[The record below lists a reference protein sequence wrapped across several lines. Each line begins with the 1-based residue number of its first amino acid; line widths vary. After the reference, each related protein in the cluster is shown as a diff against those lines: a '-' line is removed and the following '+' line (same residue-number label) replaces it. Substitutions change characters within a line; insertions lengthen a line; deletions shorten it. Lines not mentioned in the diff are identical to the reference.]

1 MHGDEVAGCVHMLKR
16 IGWLRSGL
24 TNLLRRNERVDGHNT
39 HSQSLGLLAD
49 QTTHVAEGLDADL
62 LALDLGSRGRSE
74 LVAGHIDHHR
84 DGKLGDSVGV
94 LSRSVH
100 DDHVVRGRRGE
111 VNVVITG
118 SGTDNDLQLFRGVK
132 HFGCDFVGTDD
143 KSVHVS
149 DGCDELRSVSVLLKS
164 GELVPCSGD
173 DFLDPGDGCR

>member
-1 MHGDEVAGCVHMLKR
+1 MHGDEVAGCVHVLKR
-16 IGWLRSGL
+16 VGWFRSGL
-24 TNLLRRNERVDGHNT
+24 TDLLRRDERVDGHDA

-49 QTTHVAEGLDADL
+49 QTADVAESLDADL
-62 LALDLGSRGRSE
+62 PALDFSACGRGE
-74 LVAGHIDHHR
+74 LVAAHIDHHR

-100 DDHVVRGRRGE
+100 NDHVVRGRRGE
-111 VNVVITG
+111 VNVVVTG
-118 SGTDNDLQLFRGVK
+118 TGTDNDLQLFRCVK
-132 HFGCDFVGTDD
+132 HFGCDFVGADD
-143 KSVHVS
+143 ESVHIS

>member
-24 TNLLRRNERVDGHNT
+24 TDLLRRNERVDGHNT
-39 HSQSLGLLAD
+39 HSKSLGLLAD
-49 QTTHVAEGLDADL
+49 QTADVAESLDADL

-100 DDHVVRGRRGE
+100 NDHVVRGRRGE

-118 SGTDNDLQLFRGVK
+118 SGTDNDLQLFRCVK
-132 HFGCDFVGTDD
+132 HFGCYFVGADD
-143 KSVHVS
+143 ESVHVS
-149 DGCDELRSVSVLLKS
+149 DGCDELRSVGVFLKS
-164 GELVPCSGD
+164 GELVPCRCD
-173 DFLDPGDGCR
+173 NLLDPGDSRR